1 MKRQLVKKGLLLLI
15 VAVAMLV
22 SYTLVA
28 QEKRDTLKLT
38 LDDALQIAL
47 SENLTIQVADKEIT
61 RQEYAKKGTYASL
74 FPQID
79 FSGNYQRTVEKQM
92 MYMDGVPGMGG
103 TGFKVGR
110 DNTWS
115 AGFSASM
122 PIISVPLWKSLK
134 ISAYD
139 VELAVEKA
147 RSSRIDMVDQ
157 VKRAYY
163 GVLLANDAYEV
174 YKNAYDNAVSNYN
187 EIKNKYDKG
196 LQAEYDLI
204 RAEVNVSNAEPTM
217 YDAENSLLLA
227 HWQLK
232 ALLGLDLEMDIAC
245 LGVLADYEPELVV
258 SSSFI
263 MDTISLDNNSTLKQ
277 LDIQYEQLKKV
288 KSSQL
293 AQYYPSLNAQFS
305 YMWNSM
311 NNDFKFKDYNWDPY
325 SVLGISLSIPI
336 FSGGKKASDV
346 KKTKMSMEQLSIQ
359 KTDTERNLT
368 VAVKQA
374 TSQMGTCVKQYN
386 AARAGVEQSEKG
398 YTITM
403 KRYET
408 GEGTL
413 LDINDSQLSMNVAR
427 LNLNQSIYNYLAAK
441 SSLEKIL
448 GDYEQNNE

>member
-1 MKRQLVKKGLLLLI
+1 
-15 VAVAMLV
+15 
-22 SYTLVA
+22 
-28 QEKRDTLKLT
+28 
-38 LDDALQIAL
+38 
-47 SENLTIQVADKEIT
+47 
-61 RQEYAKKGTYASL
+61 
-74 FPQID
+74 
-79 FSGNYQRTVEKQM
+79 
-92 MYMDGVPGMGG
+92 
-103 TGFKVGR
+103 
-110 DNTWS
+110 
-115 AGFSASM
+115 
-122 PIISVPLWKSLK
+122 
-134 ISAYD
+134 
-139 VELAVEKA
+139 
-147 RSSRIDMVDQ
+147 
-157 VKRAYY
+157 AYY

-174 YKNAYDNAVSNYN
+174 YKNSYDNAVSNYN

-204 RAEVNVSNAEPTM
+204 RAVVNVSNAEPTM

-232 ALLGLDLEMDIAC
+232 ALLGLDLGLDIAC
-245 LGVLADYEPELVV
+245 LGTLADYEPELMV

-263 MDTISLDNNSTLKQ
+263 MDTISLENNSTLKQ
-277 LDIQYEQLKKV
+277 IDIQYEQLKKAR
-288 KSSQL
+288 SSQL
-293 AQYYPSLNAQFS
+293 AMYYPSLYAQFS
-305 YMWNSM
+305 YVWNSM
-311 NNDFKFKDYNWDPY
+311 NNDFKFKNYKWDPY
-325 SVLGISLSIPI
+325 SVLGVSLSIPI
-336 FSGGKKASDV
+336 FSGGKKVSDV

-359 KTDTERNLT
+359 KADIERNLT